1 MKHRTG
7 LAAGALALA
16 FTLAGT
22 GSASA
27 AAVMVYTYSG
37 TVSSFQDPG
46 DAKFGGTITP
56 NVTSFTAVFTRDD
69 NTPGAVQTP
78 GATPF
83 ESSHLSGD
91 GITSPVLARLEVGSL
106 IFNFGSDPN
115 FQNHYGHQLQRKFS
129 DDGYEEFQ
137 LNSTEGS
144 VRNEGDFRFTSNQS
158 IFIGASGVGGNY
170 LISSDYDSLDNL
182 TPATTPLMTWRG
194 YASFGEDVYDTR
206 HEETTGSTA
215 SALYFTITSATVS
228 DAVSAP
234 APEPGT
240 WALMIGGFGL
250 AGAALRRRRATVA
263 A

>member
-46 DAKFGGTITP
+46 DARFGGTITP

-91 GITSPVLARLEVGSL
+91 GITSPVLARLEVGSM

-115 FQNHYGHQLQRKFS
+115 FQNHYGHQLQRKSS
-129 DDGYEEFQ
+129 DDGYEEFI
-137 LNSTEGS
+137 LNTTDGS
-144 VRNEGDFRFTSNQS
+144 LLYAGCCQFSRNQS
-158 IFIGASGVGGNY
+158 ISIGAGGSGGNY
-170 LISSDYDSLDNL
+170 LISSDYHLLDSL
-182 TPATTPLMTWRG
+182 TPATTPLMTWQG
-194 YASFGEDVYDTR
+194 YASFGENVYDSAHDESTG
-206 HEETTGSTA
+206 TT

-250 AGAALRRRRATVA
+250 VGAALRRRRATA
-263 A
+263 AA